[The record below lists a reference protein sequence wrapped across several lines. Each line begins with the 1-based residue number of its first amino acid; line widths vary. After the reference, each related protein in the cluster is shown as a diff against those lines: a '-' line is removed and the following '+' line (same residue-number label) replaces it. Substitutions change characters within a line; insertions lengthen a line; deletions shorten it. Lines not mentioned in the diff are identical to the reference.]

1 MKIINTIMSTM
12 KRRSPLILSSMA
24 VSGVVTTSYLT
35 GKATWEASQEIRG
48 WEEHNGY
55 DGYGRG
61 HGLEEGPGNTT
72 KQRLKERAVMTW
84 KLYIPA
90 AASGVVTI
98 ACIVGTARVSN
109 KRAAAAQAAFVL
121 TERAYS
127 EYRNKVIEEYG
138 ERKDQT
144 IRDSIAE
151 DRVKN
156 NTPPSAEVLVTG
168 PGNVLCCELH
178 TGRYFASDME
188 TLRKAQNDLNSR
200 LLGQDSSSLDDFYW
214 LIGLNGTSNSS
225 DLGWNSDKLMS
236 LEFTT
241 VLTEDGR
248 PCLAFEYNYIRP
260 IYEGLFK

>member
-1 MKIINTIMSTM
+1 MSVKGMINTASRMV
-12 KRRSPLILSSMA
+12 KRNSPVILSSTA
-24 VSGVVTTSYLT
+24 ITGVAATAYLS
-35 GKATWEASQEIRG
+35 GKASIEAADNIRREELIREASSDSKE
-48 WEEHNGY
+48 
-55 DGYGRG
+55 
-61 HGLEEGPGNTT
+61 
-72 KQRLKERAVMTW
+72 RLKIRVKLVW
-84 KLYIPA
+84 KLYIPT
-90 AASGVVTI
+90 AASGAVTI
-98 ACIVGTARVSN
+98 ACIVGTTRVSN

-156 NTPPSAEVLVTG
+156 NTPPSAEVLLTG

-214 LIGLNGTSNSS
+214 IIGLNGTSNSA
-225 DLGWNSDKLMS
+225 DLGWNSDKLMN
-236 LEFTT
+236 LEFST

-248 PCLAFEYNYIRP
+248 PCLAFDYNYIRP